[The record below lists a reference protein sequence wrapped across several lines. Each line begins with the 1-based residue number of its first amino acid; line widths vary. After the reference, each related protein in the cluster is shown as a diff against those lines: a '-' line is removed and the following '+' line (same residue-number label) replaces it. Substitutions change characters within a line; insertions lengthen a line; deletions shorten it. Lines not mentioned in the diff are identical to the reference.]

1 MTMEAARWVA
11 GSLMSATTATFDS
24 FDMTSGANDIVVV
37 RHENGDLQSSPF
49 NVRFGKAKVIRR
61 SDKYVSVSVNGERVE
76 GVLLKLGP
84 SGEAF
89 WVTAAPKEVP
99 AEARCSPISS
109 PTYSPNGF
117 AVRVRPPPALPT
129 QYVAGHNA
137 DGFDIGKGVAT
148 TAVEKQPDAS
158 VKITKTLDTPLT
170 DGMLTPLDPMADLT
184 EEDLMQDDM
193 MSDDEA
199 DIELLA
205 NGSPKLVELSE
216 RLAVEPNPDLAE
228 DVQCVEKK
236 SENVPVPIVQH
247 EGSAEELRL
256 ARSAEGEDATGFR
269 QVLDEMHEE
278 LDDTAHKIQRNSS
291 KVNLGLWTRYFDK
304 EQNCNVYC
312 NLRTYECTH
321 ERPDDYVSEDELEAH
336 SAFNDGDGLSTDSDV
351 DIDEHAEEVVCA
363 RTLYPTKEQLQKLR
377 LKEGVN
383 EISFHV
389 TTTLRGE
396 QSVTCNAFLWDA
408 NAQLVVSDVDGTI
421 TRSDI
426 LGHLLPRVGRDWT
439 HKGICSLYQR
449 IVDNGYKLIYLS
461 SRSISQ
467 INSTR
472 DFIFSI
478 TQDGKK
484 LPMAPLLCAP
494 DRIFAAF
501 TREVVKR
508 TPHEFKCR
516 MLHAVRMA
524 FPPGSCPYYA
534 GFGNRINDA
543 WAYASVGIKEHK
555 VFLIDPNSLIHVFD
569 KRVRFRAYGSLDQLT
584 DQAFPPLKSKG
595 SAVPCEFNAWN
606 FWCLSPSMGHDD
618 DDASDHDASL
628 SLSTTTKSKSGTG
641 ARASKPPGLV
651 AAWGTDPTALPLV
664 ELLDTLKLS
673 SPPKQSSVP
682 SPKSS
687 PTSARKEGKSSPRED
702 PESKPVARSRS
713 LSKEKDERS
722 RLNSSQ
728 TGSQV
733 GSLAEEGAASFSS
746 PSIAPQSASVSSWN
760 FSSIFGRSRSP
771 PAPSAE
777 KGLDSKMT
785 TTRTSTPPPLKR
797 PNSNAE
803 PLKPG
808 VSPSPSKVAVAKK
821 ASTVSLADSRQTGS
835 SLKKGAY

>member
-1 MTMEAARWVA
+1 MAATLDAARWVA

-24 FDMTSGANDIVVV
+24 LDITSGANDIIVI
-37 RHENGDLQSSPF
+37 RQENGDLQSSPF
-49 NVRFGKAKVIRR
+49 NVRFGKAKVIRP
-61 SDKYVSVSVNGERVE
+61 SNKNVSVSVNGERVE
-76 GVLLKLGP
+76 GVALKLGP

-89 WVTAAPKEVP
+89 WVMSAPKEIP
-99 AEARCSPISS
+99 AEARCSPLS
-109 PTYSPNGF
+109 
-117 AVRVRPPPALPT
+117 LP
-129 QYVAGHNA
+129 VA
-137 DGFDIGKGVAT
+137 
-148 TAVEKQPDAS
+148 QPDA
-158 VKITKTLDTPLT
+158 KPRETPLSANART
-170 DGMLTPLDPMADLT
+170 DPANRKPAFESAVDDNSEVAVTSPTGAADSTRRPPTEMMTPLNYPPSPEASVRVDPITDLT
-184 EEDLMQDDM
+184 EEELMDAIDPGPQM
-193 MSDDEA
+193 MDDDEA
-199 DIELLA
+199 DKAVLKYA
-205 NGSPKLVELSE
+205 SPKLMELNE
-216 RLAVEPNPDLAE
+216 RLHGHSAFDEP
-228 DVQCVEKK
+228 V
-236 SENVPVPIVQH
+236 SESIPVPQQ
-247 EGSAEELRL
+247 EREELRL
-256 ARSAEGEDATGFR
+256 AESAEDNKNVFLGPEEEEEAARQDAEDGTGLPR
-269 QVLDEMHEE
+269 TN
-278 LDDTAHKIQRNSS
+278 TASRE
-291 KVNLGLWTRYFDK
+291 VNLGLWTRYFDK
-304 EQNCNVYC
+304 EQDRIVYC
-312 NLRTYECTH
+312 NVRTLECTH
-321 ERPDDYVSEDELEAH
+321 ERPDDYVSDGELEPQSTFH
-336 SAFNDGDGLSTDSDV
+336 DGDGLSSDSGEYV
-351 DIDEHAEEVVCA
+351 EPAEVCA
-363 RTLYPTKEQLQKLR
+363 KTLYPTKEQLKKLGLIDGR
-377 LKEGVN
+377 N
-383 EISFHV
+383 EVSFHV
-389 TTTLRGE
+389 TSLSWE
-396 QSVTCNAFLWDA
+396 QTITCSAYLWDV
-408 NAQLVVSDVDGTI
+408 NCQLVVSDVDGTI

-449 IVDNGYKLIYLS
+449 IADNGYKLIYLS

-467 INSTR
+467 IHSTR
-472 DFIFSI
+472 DYISSLQ
-478 TQDGKK
+478 QDKHK
-484 LPMAPLLCAP
+484 LPLAPLLVAP

-501 TREVVKR
+501 TREVVNR

-516 MLHAVRMA
+516 MLHAVKLA
-524 FPPGSCPYYA
+524 FPPGTEPFYA

-821 ASTVSLADSRQTGS
+821 
-835 SLKKGAY
+835 